1 MNWRTDLH
9 SGPAV
14 STDKVSLLTL
24 EHLRLSSEPLETN
37 LQITELIKTYKYQQ
51 TDRTLW
57 NSVRNVVSVS
67 SAHQTEEAQV
77 SLPAN

>member
-37 LQITELIKTYKYQQ
+37 LQITISG
-51 TDRTLW
+51 LW
-57 NSVRNVVSVS
+57 SH
-67 SAHQTEEAQV
+67 HQIR
-77 SLPAN
+77 